1 MRRSIL
7 SIITIVLVVTNLIL
21 TSIIMFVMIPALN
34 DSNALITKVAQ
45 AIHLEFKDDDEIDPI
60 EDCVTYDLD
69 TKLTIAL
76 KKGTDNRD
84 HYAVIYPALLL
95 NKTHDDYKKY
105 KETLTEK
112 KAVITQHIEDVVK
125 QYTAEELQNN
135 PEKVR
140 EQILMDLQELY
151 DSKFIVQVIF
161 GTTTIQ

>member
-7 SIITIVLVVTNLIL
+7 SIITIVLLVTNLIL
-21 TSIIMFVMIPALN
+21 TGIIMFVMVPALK

-45 AIHLEFKDDDEIDPI
+45 AINLEIKESGEIDPI
-60 EDCVTYDLD
+60 KDCVTYDLD

-76 KKGTDNRD
+76 KKSGGRD

-95 NKTHDDYKKY
+95 NKNHDDYKTMKD
-105 KETLTEK
+105 TLTEK

-125 QYTAEELQNN
+125 KYTADELQNN
-135 PEKVR
+135 PEMVR
-140 EQILMDLQELY
+140 QEILLDLQELY
-151 DSKFIVQVIF
+151 GSKFIVQVIF